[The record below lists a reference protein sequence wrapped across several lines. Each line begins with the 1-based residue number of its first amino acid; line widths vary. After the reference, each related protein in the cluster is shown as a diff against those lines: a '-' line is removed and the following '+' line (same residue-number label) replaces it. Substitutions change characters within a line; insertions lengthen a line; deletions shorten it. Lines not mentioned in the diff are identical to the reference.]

1 MAIKTIY
8 IEPHSPEWH
17 SFRNNGV
24 GGSEIGTVLGSQFN
38 EYGSRIKMFYEKI
51 GAVKPNQE
59 PSEVLMHGSY
69 MEDYIESWWRYFD
82 KDIETTMRN
91 KGDDNQV
98 RKCRKV
104 NGYIV
109 NDKYPW
115 LFASPDRMI
124 VKGQPRLIDNPAGD
138 LMFGDPLKDGGVLEF
153 KTING
158 FVARKYSSTGGIPLY
173 QIVQLQQYLTILELD
188 YGEFAIL
195 EDGRHFY
202 VAPME
207 FNKVISDRIIEESHD
222 FYVNHVVPGRDLY
235 KEYVSEYMKGNKM
248 AAERI
253 QSRINS
259 LEPEVDSSETTREFI
274 SSRFNETPESIVG
287 DDSMLVKSIEY
298 KRLSK
303 LIKKLSERKDTVYNS
318 LLNVCV
324 HNNCTKV
331 ELPGGGS
338 YKAFKRDGGKN
349 YQLTFSSIKH
359 KTIDEADEIAESL

>member
-1 MAIKTIY
+1 MAIRTVY

-17 SFRNNGV
+17 KFRANGV

-59 PSEVLMHGSY
+59 PSEVMMHGSY
-69 MEDYIESWWRYFD
+69 MEDYIESWWKYFD
-82 KDIETTMRN
+82 GDIESTMRN
-91 KGDDNQV
+91 KQLGNQI

-124 VKGQPRLIDNPAGD
+124 VKGQRGLIENPNGD
-138 LMFGDPLKDGGVLEF
+138 LMFGDNLDDGGILEF
-153 KTING
+153 KTVNG
-158 FVARKYSSTGGIPLY
+158 FVARKYVATGGIPLY
-173 QIVQLQQYLTILELD
+173 QIVQLQQYMTILEIN
-188 YGEFAIL
+188 YGEFAVL

-202 VAPME
+202 LAPME
-207 FNKVISDRIIEESHD
+207 FNKALSDRIIEESHD
-222 FYVNHVVPGRDLY
+222 FYVNHVVPARELY
-235 KEYVSEYMKGNKM
+235 QEYVSEYMKGNKSS
-248 AAERI
+248 AERI

-259 LEPEVDSSETTREFI
+259 LEPDVDSSETTREFI
-274 SSRFNETPESIVG
+274 SSRFNEVKESIQG
-287 DDSMLVKSIEY
+287 DDVLLTQSIEY

-303 LIKKLSERKDTVYNS
+303 LIKKLSERKDTVYNR

-324 HNNCTKV
+324 HNECQKV
-331 ELPGGGS
+331 ELPGGGY

-349 YQLTFSSIKH
+349 YQLTFSAIKH
-359 KTIDEADEIAESL
+359 KSIDEADDIAETL